1 MSGAKIGIIIGSL
14 RKAAWTRK
22 IAEQLIE
29 MAPAGTAMQI
39 IEIGNLPFYNEDD
52 ETSSPP
58 AAWTAFRKEVQSV
71 DGIIFVTPEYNR
83 SVPAVLKNAIDV
95 GSRPWGKSVWN
106 GKPCAIISSSVG
118 AIGGFGAN
126 HHLRQCFVTL
136 NAPCMPSETY
146 LSFVNKLFN
155 DSGKFA
161 DEKTAEFVR
170 GFVKSSAAW
179 VEKNTAH

>member
-1 MSGAKIGIIIGSL
+1 MSGKKIGIIIGSL

-29 MAPAGTAMQI
+29 MAPAGVTMQI
-39 IEIGNLPFYNEDD
+39 IEIGNLPFYNEDE

-95 GSRPWGKSVWN
+95 GSRPYGKSVWN
-106 GKPCAIISSSVG
+106 NKPSTIISSSVG
-118 AIGGFGAN
+118 VIGGFGAN
-126 HHLRQCFVTL
+126 HHLRQSMVTL
-136 NAPCMPSETY
+136 SSPCMPSEHY
-146 LSFVNKLFN
+146 LSYVQKLFN

-170 GFVKSSAAW
+170 GFVKSSVVW
-179 VEKNTAH
+179 VEKNAAH